1 MRMFGWTDPT
11 NPCDVALHMGFGL
24 PHDDGSQEP
33 CKIITLDEASMLTPN
48 LDKLKLEESANEITR
63 AEAFWETFRQIAEDP
78 VGRVLLYRLLIEI
91 RRQKDGKGCM
101 DNPMPSSIRNGAR
114 SLFIKYSNTVEW
126 GYAPAI
132 KFEDQLYCSQI
143 SCFYGEESMQLT
155 LVTNIKSKKPYT
167 ETGTESL
174 NKRTL
179 CGLFHEMLHWYQ
191 QLRDHSRVALE
202 QLENFFSAREHPLA
216 LFYYGE
222 ESSPLLSWGLK
233 GPFCLDELRVICGTA
248 ARNAGLNRSSLIHPR
263 GDDLSKTYLEGD
275 DLSENAFR
283 LIKGLQMRFGHDC
296 CIKAGHISEE
306 VLQRASWI
314 AHNCV
319 RSICPNFFY
328 VTRHPRIEWYGT
340 KKFLKVQ

>member
-1 MRMFGWTDPT
+1 
-11 NPCDVALHMGFGL
+11 MG
-24 PHDDGSQEP
+24 
-33 CKIITLDEASMLTPN
+33 N
-48 LDKLKLEESANEITR
+48 
-63 AEAFWETFRQIAEDP
+63 
-78 VGRVLLYRLLIEI
+78 LLI
-91 RRQKDGKGCM
+91 
-101 DNPMPSSIRNGAR
+101 PSTRNGAR
-114 SLFIKYSNTVEW
+114 ALLIKYSDTVEW

-179 CGLFHEMLHWYQ
+179 SGLFHEMLHWYQ

-202 QLENFFSAREHPLA
+202 QFEDFFLAREHPLA

-222 ESSPLLSWGLK
+222 GPSPLLSWGLK
-233 GPFCLDELRVICGTA
+233 GPFCLDELRVICG
-248 ARNAGLNRSSLIHPR
+248 SSKEVP
-263 GDDLSKTYLEGD
+263 TYLEGD

-283 LIKGLQMRFGHDC
+283 LSKGLQMRFGHDC